1 MDLLYKRLCLSIL
14 IWFGFLISGCG
25 EKPEG
30 EVKIENF
37 DTPPQVT
44 IILHSQLELDYA
56 LEPSPQLQTADGDKP
71 VAGTKIDRMYASIKK
86 KRRAQSGNLP
96 EFKADTDYQ
105 AIKRYE
111 KIDSQRYAITIKK
124 TPALSRVRKTVQVQD
139 KPLIFAGR
147 GYNISAFEKEI
158 KPAIDVD
165 YSTHL
170 VTIPPEPPSREIK
183 DQLDPTTGYTRDT
196 KNLVHNA
203 TRSARF
209 GKPLPSLSE
218 NKSEPS
224 IKNKP
229 EPLQVAKPAIPLK
242 RNRDSVLLFPR
253 EGESLLV
260 LRKAKKQYDLL
271 VGNESLNKK
280 QFRASKVPE
289 TSNKI
294 PSSLQ

>member
-44 IILHSQLELDYA
+44 IILHSQLELDYS
-56 LEPSPQLQTADGDKP
+56 LEPSSQLQTADGDKP

-86 KRRAQSGNLP
+86 KRRTQSGNLP

-170 VTIPPEPPSREIK
+170 VTIPLEPPSREIK

-209 GKPLPSLSE
+209 GKPLPPLSE
-218 NKSEPS
+218 NKSDPE
-224 IKNKP
+224 IENKS
-229 EPLQVAKPAIPLK
+229 EPLQVAKPALPLK